1 MSPLLHRAAAV
12 AVLAIWSLAGAQASG
27 TQTLPAVRVPVTA
40 PAFELQ
46 GEDGE
51 TYRLADFR
59 GRVVVLNFWA
69 TWCSPCREE
78 MPSMER
84 AWQKVEDQGIAFL
97 GVNVG
102 EGADTIFEFTG
113 RYPVSFPLLMD
124 SDGEVVK
131 RYPVSGLPTTYIIG
145 PDGQVVRRVVGSRE
159 WDDPMLLDLLRG
171 IWRTGH

>member
-1 MSPLLHRAAAV
+1 
-12 AVLAIWSLAGAQASG
+12 
-27 TQTLPAVRVPVTA
+27 
-40 PAFELQ
+40 
-46 GEDGE
+46 
-51 TYRLADFR
+51 
-59 GRVVVLNFWA
+59 
-69 TWCSPCREE
+69 
-78 MPSMER
+78 MER

-145 PDGQVVRRVVGSRE
+145 PDGRVVRRVVGSRE